1 LSVRAA
7 FCLTLPLVAGVIIG
21 QRRDSTLFALGALW
35 AVSQDG
41 LDSWHVRSHRLL
53 SVVVGSGLGFALGV
67 IFVSLTSVSVL
78 LLLLYAGVALAAGL
92 LEASGL
98 PAGGMYVLLGA
109 IVGGGLRLGGSGWLA
124 CVLVSA
130 GALWVWFVAAATD
143 HRSRRERERIC
154 VAEGLEDLA
163 ACLRAV
169 GGSDFA
175 SARREATRLLDTAQD
190 VVGTRPP
197 RPDDPE
203 EVAMFQC
210 LTAALRC
217 GEIVSFLAGTGAE
230 IPQQLCTALDRSAS
244 ELRQGSA
251 DRAVVVLEGP
261 DVVGPTTEARVGSVI
276 RQALHEPEPV
286 LTEAR
291 VYPSTRFSLLLSER
305 FRFGV
310 VLAAS
315 IALAAVVARV
325 LRGLHS
331 FWLPLAVAF
340 IARPDLGPLIPRA
353 MERTVGTLT
362 GVGIAAAVSIT
373 GNSLLLLIVL
383 SCLMAA
389 AVPWASRRSHALT
402 VIAFTPIVFVFL
414 SVLGPDQYLF
424 VPRIV
429 DTALGAAIVLFMDV
443 AFWSTAPS
451 FRPSAQVE
459 RSRRAVSS
467 YEACDQ
473 RTDVNEH
480 HLRRRRAFRAITD
493 ARASVVRALSEP
505 LAWRRPDPG
514 LLQQLDRLS
523 VAIDAHTVAMLTEE
537 AK

>member
-1 LSVRAA
+1 M
-7 FCLTLPLVAGVIIG
+7 
-21 QRRDSTLFALGALW
+21 
-35 AVSQDG
+35 
-41 LDSWHVRSHRLL
+41 
-53 SVVVGSGLGFALGV
+53 VVGAGLGFALGV
-67 IFVSLTSVSVL
+67 ILVSLTSIPVL
-78 LLLLYAGVALAAGL
+78 LVLLYAGIALAAGL
-92 LEASGL
+92 IEASGF

-130 GALWVWFVAAATD
+130 GAQWVWFVAAATD
-143 HRSRRERERIC
+143 HRSRRERKRIC
-154 VAEGLEDLA
+154 VAEGLESLA
-163 ACLRAV
+163 ACLRAI
-169 GGSDFA
+169 GGPDFA
-175 SARREATRLLDTAQD
+175 SARREATRLLDLTQD

-197 RPDDPE
+197 RADDPE
-203 EVAMFQC
+203 DVAMFQC

-230 IPQQLCTALDRSAS
+230 TPQQLCAALDRSAS

-251 DRAVVVLEGP
+251 DRAVVVLEGT
-261 DVVGPTTEARVGSVI
+261 GPTAQARVGSVI
-276 RQALHEPEPV
+276 QQALHVPEPV
-286 LTEAR
+286 LTEPR
-291 VYPSTRFSLLLSER
+291 VYPSTRFSIPLPER

-315 IALAAVVARV
+315 IALAAVLARV
-325 LRGLHS
+325 LHGPHS
-331 FWLPLAVAF
+331 FWLPLTVAF

-353 MERTVGTLT
+353 MARTVGTLI

-424 VPRIV
+424 VPRIG

-443 AFWSTAPS
+443 ALWSTAPS
-451 FRPSAQVE
+451 LRPSAQVE
-459 RSRRAVSS
+459 RSRRAVSA
-467 YEACDQ
+467 YEVCDQ
-473 RTDVNEH
+473 RTDVNER

-493 ARASVVRALSEP
+493 ARASVVQALSEP

-514 LLQQLDRLS
+514 MLRELDRLT
-523 VAIDAHTVAMLTEE
+523 VAIDAHTVAMLTENAE
-537 AK
+537 